1 LTEAAADF
9 GSDPAPARNREI
21 VRGALVLTVLCGFV
35 FFWPAHTIPNVDDL
49 FFIPWAQEYAETGR
63 HWNSLLAVQFPGIES
78 YHLQP
83 RLHLVFAG
91 LFFGAAGKGTA
102 TLVLYEFLCY
112 ALTSLAFGL
121 VCLKVNLRLA
131 ALFPP
136 LLFAPMYVVA
146 GFRLEVTGSL
156 IWMLALLVSTPLLI
170 KAATGIRFGTA
181 AETAGSIFG
190 KALFGIAPLAAPAL
204 FAWSLGAIA
213 VIEILRLATRQASI
227 VRVLAEGFLAL
238 AIAFAV
244 FAVSVDFEFAEFLD
258 QFAYHA
264 SRSTGG
270 GFNDE
275 ALLRAAAFAA
285 VAAVL
290 FWRKARVP
298 AALCLALAAGQAIG
312 AFLHDKALIRNLAA
326 SMVFLVAMDA
336 ALSTRWTKLKIAA
349 SLLLFLVLSA
359 NFVSFYLFSSEAAN
373 REAVTATYRQ
383 DLEAGRRV
391 FIDEVMAQHYLD
403 QQTGGAL
410 SWTWGGT
417 FPKGRATGMDDL
429 LDGDVW
435 YISEYTL
442 LGYLKGRHDVAAKV
456 WPQPDYRR
464 VPQLPC
470 LLGRHSCN
478 LPETRWTVMRLE
490 RKDGRVLVQE
500 LGKDAAPRMLDGRQ
514 DLS

>member
-1 LTEAAADF
+1 LTKAAADF
-9 GSDPAPARNREI
+9 GSDPAPARNRTI
-21 VRGALVLTVLCGFV
+21 VLGALVLTVLCGLV

-49 FFIPWAQEYAETGR
+49 FFVPWAQEFAETRR
-63 HWNSLLAVQFPGIES
+63 HWNSLLAVQFPGLES

-83 RLHLVFAG
+83 RLHMVLAG
-91 LFFGAAGKGTA
+91 LFFELSGTSTG
-102 TLVLYEFLCY
+102 TLVFYEFLCY
-112 ALTSLAFGL
+112 ALTSLAFVL
-121 VCLKVNLRLA
+121 VCLKLNLRVA
-131 ALFPP
+131 ALTTP

-146 GFRLEVTGSL
+146 GFRLESTGSL
-156 IWMLALLVSTPLLI
+156 IWMLGLLVSTPLLI
-170 KAATGIRFGTA
+170 KAVTGIRFGTA
-181 AETAGSIFG
+181 AETSGSILG
-190 KALFGIAPLAAPAL
+190 KMLFGIAPLAAPAL

-213 VIEILRLATRQASI
+213 VIEIWRLANRQASI
-227 VRVLAEGFLAL
+227 VRVLAEGAAAL
-238 AIAFAV
+238 AIALVA
-244 FAVSVDFEFAEFLD
+244 FAVSVDFEFAEFLK

-275 ALLRAAAFAA
+275 ALVRAAAFAV

-336 ALSTRWTKLKIAA
+336 ALNARWTKLKIAA
-349 SLLLFLVLSA
+349 SLVLFLLLSA
-359 NFVSFYLFSSEAAN
+359 NFVSFYLFSKEAGN
-373 REAVTATYRQ
+373 GEAVASAYRQ
-383 DLEAGRRV
+383 DLEDGRRV

-403 QQTGGAL
+403 QQTDGAL

-417 FPKGRATGMDDL
+417 FPKGRATSMDDL
-429 LDGDVW
+429 LEGDVW
-435 YISEYTL
+435 YVSEYTL
-442 LGYLKGRHDVAAKV
+442 LGYLKGRHDVAEKV
-456 WPQPDYRR
+456 WPQSDYRR

-490 RKDGRVLVQE
+490 RKDGSVLVQE
-500 LGKDAAPRMLDGRQ
+500 LGKDAAPSMLSGK
-514 DLS
+514 